1 MKHLFLITATFLSFW
16 TSTAQQN
23 TQETI
28 TDSILDQNKP
38 KITTTRL
45 SSHTDTNK
53 ISTPLYIIDGEIVD
67 KDSFY
72 NINPST
78 IADLKVLKG
87 AEILAVYGESGKNG
101 VILMKTKG
109 EQHIDTQIQYD
120 NLPFTVYNVPTKN
133 LNIQEDIYNA
143 LRASVPGIQITNTDV
158 TRNQTPQITMRG
170 DSNTIY
176 IIDGVRFFDAS
187 ILNTLNPNDIESIKV
202 ATDVAAS
209 NYLQFNRD

>member
-87 AEILAVYGESGKNG
+87 AEILAVYGESAKYG

-202 ATDVAAS
+202 APNAAAE
-209 NYLQFNRD
+209 NFLRFNHN

>member
-1 MKHLFLITATFLSFW
+1 MKHLFLIFAILFTCC
-16 TSTAQQN
+16 TSAAQESV
-23 TQETI
+23 QEI
-28 TDSILDQNKP
+28 ATDSVLDQKKP
-38 KITTTRL
+38 EITTIGL
-45 SSHTDTNK
+45 SCHANINK
-53 ISTPLYIIDGEIVD
+53 ISAPLYIIDGEIVE

-87 AEILAVYGESGKNG
+87 TDAIAVYGESGKNG
-101 VILMKTKG
+101 VILVKTKG

-120 NLPFTVYNVPTKN
+120 NYPFTVYNVPTKN

-187 ILNTLNPNDIESIKV
+187 ILNTLNPSDIESIKV
-202 ATDVAAS
+202 SPNAAAE
-209 NYLQFNRD
+209 NFLRFNHN